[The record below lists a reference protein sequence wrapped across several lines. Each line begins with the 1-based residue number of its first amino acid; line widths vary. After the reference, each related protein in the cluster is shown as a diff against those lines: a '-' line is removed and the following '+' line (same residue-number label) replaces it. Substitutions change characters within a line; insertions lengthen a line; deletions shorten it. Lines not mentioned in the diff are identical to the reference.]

1 MALVTA
7 VRGHAPQVVGARLLL
22 LDDGRLIG
30 TIGGGRVEHVVLEHA
45 RAAAAT
51 GRAELFTFNLQAELG
66 MCCGGQ
72 MEVFIEPVDAPPRL
86 LIFGAGHVA
95 QPTAALAART
105 GFGVTVVDERPDW
118 NSPERFPDAERLV
131 EPHGDVLAR
140 TPLSPRDFVVI
151 STHNHDH
158 DREILGRALLTEAAY
173 VGMIGST
180 QKVKKAARALRIA
193 GLDDATIARA
203 RAPIGLDISAETP
216 DELAVSI
223 VAELIRHRR
232 AATSKKQT
240 RGAPVD
246 HLADL
251 ADPADPADP
260 AEHAEHAEHA
270 ERAEH
275 AEHEEH
281 RGTQHP

>member
-1 MALVTA
+1 MADIFEELARARAGGQSGVMALVTA

-30 TIGGGRVEHVVLEHA
+30 TIGGGRVEHVVLERA

-72 MEVFIEPVDAPPRL
+72 MEVFVEPVESAPRL

-95 QPTAALAART
+95 RPTAALAART
-105 GFGVTVVDERPDW
+105 GFAVTVVDERPDW

-140 TPLSPRDFVVI
+140 TALSPRDLVVI
-151 STHNHDH
+151 TTHNHDH
-158 DREILGRALLTEAAY
+158 DREILGRVLPTAASY

-180 QKVKKAARALRIA
+180 QKVKKAVRALRIA
-193 GLDDATIARA
+193 GLDEALIARA
-203 RAPIGLDISAETP
+203 HAPIGLDISAETP
-216 DELAVSI
+216 DEIAVSI

-232 AATSKKQT
+232 AATSQKQT

-246 HLADL
+246 HLA
-251 ADPADPADP
+251 
-260 AEHAEHAEHA
+260 ET
-270 ERAEH
+270 
-275 AEHEEH
+275 
-281 RGTQHP
+281 G